1 MSIKYHIPNYQQI
14 MQFKKRNALYVSKE
28 NKLKQKERYLVPT
41 TEIVKKVLF
50 DQLFNT
56 LPLLP

>member
-1 MSIKYHIPNYQQI
+1 
-14 MQFKKRNALYVSKE
+14 MQFKKRNPLYVSKE

-56 LPLLP
+56 LSLLP